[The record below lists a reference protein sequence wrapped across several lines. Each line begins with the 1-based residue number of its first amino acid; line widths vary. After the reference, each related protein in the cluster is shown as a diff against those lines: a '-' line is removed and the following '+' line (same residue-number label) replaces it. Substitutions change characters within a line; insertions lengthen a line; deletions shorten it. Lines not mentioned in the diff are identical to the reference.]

1 MVSGLFKDNAA
12 RYKPEDWENDPLE
25 TTVSPDRSAN
35 ARILTYHFMC
45 DVGMKEKPI
54 NMPDIEWGAYQE
66 WLKAG
71 KE

>member
-1 MVSGLFKDNAA
+1 MVADPLRNDGD

-25 TTVSPDRSAN
+25 TTASPERSAN
-35 ARILTYHFMC
+35 SRILGYHFMC
-45 DVGMKEKPI
+45 DFGMKEKPI
-54 NMPDIEWGAYQE
+54 NMPESEWSAYQE